1 MKQWKHA
8 LVAVMMMAGV
18 IGAAALPAAPAGAI
32 NVFEGC
38 NGKSEAVCKASKTDT
53 EASVGGKVRTI
64 VNTMLYILGII
75 AVIMIVFSGIRYTT
89 STGDASKVKASKDTL
104 LYAIVGLIVA
114 MLAWT
119 IVNFVIGKF

>member
-1 MKQWKHA
+1 MKYWKQ
-8 LVAVMMMAGV
+8 AVLV
-18 IGAAALPAAPAGAI
+18 IGVVMGSMGVAALPSAPTSAI

-53 EASVGGKVRTI
+53 DAAVGGTVRTI
-64 VNTMLYILGII
+64 VNTMLYILGIL

-104 LYAIVGLIVA
+104 MYAIVGLIVA

-119 IVNFVIGKF
+119 IVNFVVGKF